1 MAGGLLS
8 GILQFITAGG
18 TLLDSDKGGVVDRV
32 LAAYGSKEGLMLSFD
47 GSVGRLL
54 NDYVVEPTIMITPN
68 AEKSGV
74 APKVLNLCSDMY
86 VAYYMQAYEIL
97 TEILGVDMSTAIKV
111 LGTDNGSVSD
121 AVMGS
126 IGIINNESF
135 NRMERALSQSPNNPF
150 GSFGTS
156 GGVSLG
162 FEAKGGGDR
171 AFLPEEQ
178 QLNASRVI
186 IRQIKLIARRK
197 NSFITDIKREAINDD
212 VKKRVVV
219 KTRDAETGGSQDDTI
234 EWTASRRITPID
246 DVNPDNF
253 DNIGKSGN
261 VTSVTHKEQIDEIN
275 LTITVR
281 MNIIVADIDD
291 IISLQ
296 DPHKEDNDLSERID
310 DMKSGAIS
318 FWTDLILCNDLIDAY
333 KKNKVRDLNKLHQ
346 IINSRKIS
354 ANSKYVT
361 NKMAGFEKFYNMI
374 VVTGDE
380 KDIIDQTVK
389 GNAFNEPV
397 KDNFLTGTGSL
408 SLTVIDEDHDR
419 VSMVTKDMKGMTYMR
434 FSELENRKDKTNSY
448 DEIIKAMQ
456 MNTAPRF

>member
-1 MAGGLLS
+1 
-8 GILQFITAGG
+8 
-18 TLLDSDKGGVVDRV
+18 
-32 LAAYGSKEGLMLSFD
+32 MLSFD

-54 NDYVVEPTIMITPN
+54 NDYVVEPTIMITPD

-74 APKVLNLCSDMY
+74 APKVMNLCSDMY

-97 TEILGVDMSTAIKV
+97 TEILGVDMTTAIRV
-111 LGTDNGSVSD
+111 LGTDNGSVND
-121 AVMGS
+121 AVMGG
-126 IGIINNESF
+126 IGIVNNQSF
-135 NRMERALSQSPNNPF
+135 NYIERALSQSPNNPF
-150 GSFGTS
+150 GSFGMP
-156 GGVSLG
+156 GGIRTG
-162 FEAKGGGDR
+162 FEAKDGKGGKDR
-171 AFLPEEQ
+171 AFLPEDQ

-212 VKKRVVV
+212 VKKRVTIGGAVSETGE
-219 KTRDAETGGSQDDTI
+219 TRDETT
-234 EWTASRRITPID
+234 EWTASRRITPIN

-253 DNIGKSGN
+253 DNVGKSN
-261 VTSVTHKEQIDEIN
+261 NITTVTHKEQIDEIN

-281 MNIIVADIDD
+281 MNIIVADIND

-333 KKNKVRDLNKLHQ
+333 KKNKIRDLNKLHQ

-361 NKMAGFEKFYNMI
+361 NGMAGFEKFYNMI
-374 VVTGDE
+374 IVTSDE

-397 KDNFLTGTGSL
+397 KDKFLTGTGSL
-408 SLTVIDEDHDR
+408 LLTVIDEDHDR
-419 VSMVTKDMKGMTYMR
+419 VSIVTKDMKGMTYVR
-434 FSELENRKDKTNSY
+434 FNELENRKDKTNTY